1 MSDNLNLFFA
11 NIRNNKKT
19 QKKICKMFNNTA
31 TYTSHPLTALSI
43 ETERDSK
50 ENSVAERVNSKWF
63 NRESIVSPCNGKA
76 SYG

>member
-1 MSDNLNLFFA
+1 
-11 NIRNNKKT
+11 
-19 QKKICKMFNNTA
+19 MFNNTA

-43 ETERDSK
+43 ETEWDSK
-50 ENSVAERVNSKWF
+50 ENSVAERVNGKWF